1 MTPKEGSHEAEMLLN
16 NYEGVHIVDLMDEI
30 NENFLVLFLKIAD
43 MSNDEIDENAVIIT
57 LDKFLSEITV
67 QILKAKKGVALLRGH
82 QIIHVKEVNS
92 LEGHS

>member
-1 MTPKEGSHEAEMLLN
+1 MTPKEGSHEADMLLN
-16 NYEGVHIVDLMDEI
+16 KYKEVHIVDLMDEI
-30 NENFLVLFLKIAD
+30 NEKFLALFLKIAD

-67 QILKAKKGVALLRGH
+67 QILKAKKGVAFLRGH